1 MDFQSIY
8 VGFVLI
14 FMLWALMAD
23 KMRPGLVLFT
33 AVVLMLCAG
42 ILSPKEALEGFS
54 NKGMITVALL
64 YLVSEGVRKSGI
76 LEAIV
81 AKLLPSKNVNMTR
94 SLLRFLPAI
103 SFVS

>member
-8 VGFVLI
+8 VGLVLI

-64 YLVSEGVRKSGI
+64 YLVSEGVRKSGDRKS
-76 LEAIV
+76 V
-81 AKLLPSKNVNMTR
+81 V
-94 SLLRFLPAI
+94 
-103 SFVS
+103 

>member
-8 VGFVLI
+8 VGLVLI

-42 ILSPKEALEGFS
+42 IPRL
-54 NKGMITVALL
+54 
-64 YLVSEGVRKSGI
+64 
-76 LEAIV
+76 
-81 AKLLPSKNVNMTR
+81 
-94 SLLRFLPAI
+94 
-103 SFVS
+103 